1 MFLPHVKC
9 ITKWT
14 TIMAHVYNLLYCG
27 VMTLVACNMRTKDE
41 KAQTLFWTKLNVLYM
56 KHGVKEVKF
65 VGFMANVAT
74 TNWNA
79 MWAIYNDRKEIVGHE
94 HTCDYHWV
102 ENL

>member
-14 TIMAHVYNLLYCG
+14 TIVVHVYNPLYCG
-27 VMTLVACNMRTKDE
+27 VVTLVACNMKIKDE

-56 KHGVKEVKF
+56 KHGVKKVKF

-79 MWAIYNDRKEIVGHE
+79 TWAIYNDKKEIVHE